1 VLLFIASP
9 LFVHRSLARMRVPMI
24 AFRYGVR
31 EATTLA
37 AAATASASGAGVAT
51 PAAPAT
57 AAATAPQARIL
68 DSVWDL
74 PEKLRPRTCRPEEQA
89 YIRFGGC
96 ADYEVASKKGAPAKK
111 K

>member
-1 VLLFIASP
+1 
-9 LFVHRSLARMRVPMI
+9 MI

-31 EATTLA
+31 EASTAA
-37 AAATASASGAGVAT
+37 AAATASVGAALGAAAPPT
-51 PAAPAT
+51 PAA
-57 AAATAPQARIL
+57 APQARIL